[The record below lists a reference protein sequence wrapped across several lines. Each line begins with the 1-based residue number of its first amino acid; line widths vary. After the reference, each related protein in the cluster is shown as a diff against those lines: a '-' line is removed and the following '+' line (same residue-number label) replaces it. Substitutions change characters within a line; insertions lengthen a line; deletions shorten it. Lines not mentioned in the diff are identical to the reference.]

1 MKKSKKTIL
10 TALMFAAANL
20 VGCQDPQP
28 EYVSPQNIGIED
40 PQEVYGPPVEDAE
53 PEIPSGAATE
63 TSEQSETTAAPST
76 KRAVSTT
83 KPPAAIG
90 GGLHTVA
97 PLYGPPEFEPDIPDY
112 PNQ

>member
-20 VGCQDPQP
+20 VGCQNPQP
-28 EYVSPQNIGIED
+28 EYGPPQDIGIED

-53 PEIPSGAATE
+53 PEDHSE

-97 PLYGPPEFEPDIPDY
+97 PLYGPPEFEPDIPDH